1 MKLNAERVFSVEGY
15 SMDIFIEKMKDQ
27 DWPSVKTIYEDGIA
41 TGDATFETEAPDWQ
55 QWDQSHLRDCRL
67 VAKSSGEIIGWF
79 ALSPVS
85 ERCAYNGVA
94 EGSLY
99 VKSSVRGKGA
109 GKALLKTAI
118 EESERLGIWTIQS
131 GTFPENKASIAMQK
145 SCGFREVGVREK
157 IGCMNGRWRDVVLME
172 RRSKIVGI

>member
-1 MKLNAERVFSVEGY
+1 
-15 SMDIFIEKMKDQ
+15 MDFIIEKMKNK
-27 DWPSVKTIYEDGIA
+27 DWPSVKIIYEEGIA
-41 TGDATFETEAPDWQ
+41 TGDATFEADAPDWQ
-55 QWDQSHLRDCRL
+55 QWNKTHLRDCRL
-67 VAKSSGEIIGWF
+67 VAKSRGEIIGWF

-85 ERCAYNGVA
+85 ERCAYKGVA

-99 VKSSVRGKGA
+99 VKSSARGKGV
-109 GKALLKTAI
+109 GKALLRAAI
-118 EESERLGIWTIQS
+118 VESERLGFWTMQS

-172 RRSKIVGI
+172 RRSKVVGI